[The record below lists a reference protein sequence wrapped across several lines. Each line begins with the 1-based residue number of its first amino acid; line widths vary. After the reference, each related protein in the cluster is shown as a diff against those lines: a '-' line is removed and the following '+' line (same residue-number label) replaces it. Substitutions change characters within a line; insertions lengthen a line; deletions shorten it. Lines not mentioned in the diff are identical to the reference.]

1 MTRAH
6 SRVGT
11 CSTLHANKP
20 SSVKPLADRGMGGS
34 GGHPPPLTKSGFN
47 LNPYL
52 LAPLLYEN
60 VDKKLSAS
68 WRLCPA
74 DPHQWLCPW
83 TPLGAPTPDPRY
95 RLELRTCHGPPL
107 PSPPPENRGSA
118 HASNCNIFV
127 TSLILY
133 LISASHTDN
142 TDDDDDDDLL

>member
-1 MTRAH
+1 LTRAH

-74 DPHQWLCPW
+74 DPHQGLCPW

-95 RLELRTCHGPPL
+95 RLRTCHGPPL